1 MRRRRSRASWKG
13 SASSRPEAP
22 PVNIRIM
29 VAALAAVLALAACS
43 QKDPAREAIDAA
55 EEALNAVYEDAA
67 KYLPERY
74 AEVKADLDAARTAFG
89 EERYADAIAA
99 VKAVPAAAEALAK
112 DSAAAREKHVSG
124 LDAEWARI
132 SESLPGL
139 LAGIGGRIEE
149 LGQMRKLPEGMDRQL
164 LDEAKAAF
172 SSAQSTWGEAAAT
185 FGNGDVEGAVDKARA
200 AEGMAQDLV
209 ARIGMPT
216 G

>member
-1 MRRRRSRASWKG
+1 M
-13 SASSRPEAP
+13 
-22 PVNIRIM
+22 NIRTLI
-29 VAALAAVLALAACS
+29 AALAAVLALVACS

-55 EEALNAVYEDAA
+55 ENALNAVYEDAG

-74 AEVKADLDAARTAFG
+74 AAAKAELDSARTAFN

-99 VKAVPAAAEALAK
+99 VKDLPATAEALAK
-112 DSAAAREKHVSG
+112 DSAAAREKHVAG
-124 LDAEWARI
+124 LNAEWARI
-132 SESLPGL
+132 SGSLPGL
-139 LAGIGGRIEE
+139 LAGIGGRLEE
-149 LGQMRKLPEGMDRQL
+149 LGQMRKLPEGMDKRL

-172 SSAQSTWGEAAAT
+172 ASAQSTWGEATAT

-209 ARIGMPT
+209 VRLGMPT